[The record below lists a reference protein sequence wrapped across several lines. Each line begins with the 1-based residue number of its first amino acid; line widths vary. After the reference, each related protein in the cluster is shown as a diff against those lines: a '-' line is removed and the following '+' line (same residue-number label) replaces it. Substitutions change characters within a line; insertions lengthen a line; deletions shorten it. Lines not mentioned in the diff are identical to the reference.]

1 MPQAK
6 AVHNL
11 FTSIASRY
19 DRMNHILSGGVDCY
33 WRRKLIQSVA
43 ETAPKT
49 VLDLATGSGDVAL
62 ALKIKLGPSSHIVGL
77 DFCQAMLDEAERKK
91 QKKGLSLDLIC
102 GDCHHLPFEN
112 NSFDAATLAFGLR
125 NFENRRAALEE
136 IRRVLKHPGGILWVL
151 EFSQPQAWLRPFY
164 YRYLKFFLPLI
175 AHLGTGCKG
184 AYDYLATSIEHF
196 PTKES
201 LQNEILGAG
210 FSNVSALGLTGSL
223 VAIHRCAV

>member
-1 MPQAK
+1 MPQAQAIHK
-6 AVHNL
+6 L

-19 DRMNHILSGGVDCY
+19 DRMNHILSGGVDYY
-33 WRRKLIQSVA
+33 WRKKLIQSVA

-62 ALKIKLGPSSHIVGL
+62 ALKAKLGPATHIVGL
-77 DFCQAMLDEAERKK
+77 DFCQAMLEEAERKK
-91 QKKGLSLDLIC
+91 QKKGLSIDFIC

-125 NFENRRAALEE
+125 NFENRRAALKE
-136 IRRVLKHPGGILWVL
+136 IRRVLKKPGGSLWIL
-151 EFSQPQAWLRPFY
+151 EFSQPQLWLRPFY
-164 YRYLKFFLPLI
+164 YCYLYTLLPLI
-175 AHLGTGCKG
+175 AHVGTGRKE
-184 AYDYLATSIEHF
+184 AYTYLATSIEHF

-201 LQNEILGAG
+201 LKHEILGGG

-223 VAIHRCAV
+223 VALHRCDI